1 MWQDIST
8 APRNR
13 KIVIG
18 NQHWTSSV
26 TYTEAGLISE
36 PEFGPIWFSDD
47 INSCD
52 IPVSDCTATHW
63 CECPPRKED
72 I

>member
-1 MWQDIST
+1 MWHDIST
-8 APRNR
+8 APKNR

-18 NQHWTSSV
+18 AVGWAQAV

-36 PEFGPIWFSDD
+36 PEVGPIWFSDD
-47 INSCD
+47 INDPD

-63 CECPPRKED
+63 AECPPKSGV
-72 I
+72 